1 MAEYF
6 YPKPEKEKD
15 FKKAVAWFGGREMV
29 ASLKNTILYSIYGE
43 KSDPRVWMYPKIYPD
58 VNEKIKNK
66 LSSVSLEQTVEPD
79 AKKVN
84 EKVSEFWRNKTLE
97 QWDWKKNNFQVWEKY
112 FDNSEE
118 GNRFWQKIDKD
129 GEFWFDYISD
139 TGDGQMGV
147 YSVAC
152 VCFSD
157 LWLKS
162 EDIGAEIK
170 LKPPENFNGETLLS
184 RGSFLFV
191 GGDTAYHA
199 ADYTTLFERFQ
210 TPFRWAFKSVRKFM
224 WKNYEIKDGDKRFYQ
239 NEEGQRVKIWDEENS
254 FDRNWDG
261 SIAEFEENE
270 LKKTDTEPLRPLFGI
285 PANHDYYDA
294 IAGFNKQFRRPP
306 FKGVLENEPLKGN
319 IGEFILKIPTFSRE
333 QEASFMAIHLPSGWW
348 MFGIDSENKKMD
360 FRQTVF
366 FKDIVKKWMPEKLIL
381 ATPEPTTVFGRKC
394 LKTDKTAQYLS
405 TITEQFKY
413 EQPFLVDGELDKG
426 IRLDLSGD
434 VHHYARYWGPDKNN
448 TTGKIKFASKNY
460 ASLVAGGGGAFFDT
474 TDTLIGK
481 NDTEEPEGEIPPKA
495 LYPSKDDS
503 IRKTSKPLFDLENI
517 RKGGY
522 VQIAGFLI
530 AVIIYFGLVSVLDFG
545 KWLESADKFSF
556 SNFGLGLTIV
566 FVFMI
571 ALFIFGG
578 NLIQKHV
585 ESLKEKLKK
594 HNRNEDKINK
604 KFVEGMNFEIAKRF
618 IPIILGLLIYFA
630 LLLYFI
636 LSLEKLADLNFSS
649 YIESWFL
656 LFHFVFAGLLVWA
669 ALQYADWLPLKQRY
683 SRIVGNKVNE
693 WTNKMS
699 KIPDALLYS
708 LAISFVIIGIF
719 IFGRSTLTILS
730 AEILFTATFFGVFI
744 LIVFILG
751 VNTGGKYQKGGK
763 KFNFFLLGLIHA
775 ILQLLTPFILVY
787 FFDMKFLLVVLGL
800 IVIFHYL
807 KGGAWIMDKNKAWL
821 TFAVWFVF
829 GAVVLIV
836 PLILNNYKPSS
847 LTERLKDLFDYFF
860 TTTNLPDWV
869 FLIATLF
876 VVGLIGYFLSR
887 VWLSWYLATSLA
899 FNGHNNEAGG
909 LARIEDFKHVLR
921 IRLRKDE
928 QGKDKLTVFVIGID
942 RAKPEIDQLNEP
954 GNSSLR
960 LVDRFDLT
968 Q

>member
-6 YPKPEKEKD
+6 YPKPEREKD
-15 FKKAVAWFGGREMV
+15 FKKAVAWFGGREMI

-58 VNEKIKNK
+58 VNEKLKNQI
-66 LSSVSLEQTVEPD
+66 SDVALEQTVEPLAD
-79 AKKVN
+79 TVV
-84 EKVSEFWRNKTLE
+84 ETVTEFWKNKSLE
-97 QWDWKKNNFQVWEKY
+97 QWNWKKNNFEIWRKY
-112 FDNSEE
+112 FEDTRE
-118 GNRFWQKIDKD
+118 GTRNWRRLNED

-157 LWLKS
+157 LWLES

-170 LKPPENFNGETLLS
+170 LKPPDSFNGETLLP

-210 TPFRWAFKSVRKFM
+210 TPFRWAFKSVRQFM
-224 WKNYEIKDGDKRFYQ
+224 WKNYEIKDRDNRFYQ
-239 NEEGQRVKIWDEENS
+239 NEEGRRIKIWDEES
-254 FDRNWDG
+254 GFDKDWDG
-261 SIAEFEENE
+261 SIAKFEENE
-270 LKKTDTEPLRPLFGI
+270 LTKVDSEPLRPLFGI

-294 IAGFNKQFRRPP
+294 LAGFNKQFRRPP
-306 FKGVLENEPLKGN
+306 FQGVLENEPLKGN
-319 IGEFILKIPTFSRE
+319 IGEFILRIPTFSRE
-333 QEASFMAIHLPSGWW
+333 QEASFMAIHLPYGWW
-348 MFGIDSENKKMD
+348 MFGIDSENEKMD

-366 FKDIVKKWMPEKLIL
+366 FKDIVKKWNPVKLIM

-394 LKTDKTAQYLS
+394 LEEDKTAQYLQS
-405 TITEQFKY
+405 ITEHLNYK
-413 EQPFLVDGELDKG
+413 QPFFDDDGRLDKG

-434 VHHYARYWGPDKNN
+434 VHHYARYWGPDNADPGN
-448 TTGKIKFASKNY
+448 TKFASQNY

-481 NDTEEPEGEIPPKA
+481 NDSNKPEGDIPPRA
-495 LYPSKDDS
+495 LYPSEIES
-503 IRKTSKPLFDLENI
+503 VRETSKPLFDLENI

-530 AVIIYFGLVSVLDFG
+530 AAIIYFGLTEVLDFG
-545 KWLESADKFSF
+545 GWLKSADKFSF
-556 SNFGLGLTIV
+556 SNFGLGLTVV
-566 FVFMI
+566 FVLII

-578 NLIQKHV
+578 DLIQKHV
-585 ESLKEKLKK
+585 EVLKKKLKK
-594 HNRNEDKINK
+594 HNRKEDIIDE
-604 KFVEGMNFEIAKRF
+604 KFVEGMNLEITKRF
-618 IPIILGLLIYFA
+618 IPIILGLLIYIL

-636 LSLEKLADLNFSS
+636 RNLNLEKDISFNS
-649 YIESWFL
+649 YVNSWYL

-669 ALQYADWLPLKQRY
+669 ALQYADWLPLKQRF
-683 SRIVGNKVNE
+683 SRIVGNKENVGD
-693 WTNKMS
+693 NKVS
-699 KIPDALLYS
+699 KIPDTLLYS

-719 IFGRSTLTILS
+719 IFGRSSLTYLS

-744 LIVFILG
+744 LVVFILG

-763 KFNFFLLGLIHA
+763 KYNFLLLGLIHGV
-775 ILQLLTPFILVY
+775 LQLLTPFILIY
-787 FFDMKFLLVVLGL
+787 FFNLKFLFVVIGLV
-800 IVIFHYL
+800 IIFHYL
-807 KGGAWIMDKNKAWL
+807 KGGAWIMAKNKVWL
-821 TFAVWFVF
+821 TFSVWVIF
-829 GAVVLIV
+829 GAVVLIS
-836 PLILNNYKPSS
+836 PLFLNNFEPSP
-847 LTERLKDLFDYFF
+847 LTERIRDLSESLFS
-860 TTTNLPDWV
+860 TSPPDWV
-869 FLIATLF
+869 FLLITLF
-876 VVGLIGYFLSR
+876 VVGVVGYFLSR

-960 LVDRFDLT
+960 LVDRFDLNYK
-968 Q
+968 